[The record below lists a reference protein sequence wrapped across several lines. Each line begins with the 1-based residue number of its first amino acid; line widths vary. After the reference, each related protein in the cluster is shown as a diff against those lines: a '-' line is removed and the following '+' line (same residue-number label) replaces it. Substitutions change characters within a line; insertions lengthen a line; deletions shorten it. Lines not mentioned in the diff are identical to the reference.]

1 MDAYLEK
8 IDLIRERTG
17 VSYKEAKEAI
27 DQAGGNVVDALVL
40 LEERT
45 EKGWMDSVGVMGNDV
60 IDKLK
65 KIVSKGNVTRIIL
78 KRDGEV
84 MLNIPVTAG
93 AIGVVLAPF
102 VSLIG
107 VSAALASKAS
117 IEIVKDNGEVV
128 DINDM
133 AEEKVNM
140 FKDKFVSKKPG
151 DGITENIDS
160 TLDDIDRGADY

>member
-17 VSYKEAKEAI
+17 VTYKEAKEAL

-45 EKGWMDSVGVMGNDV
+45 DKGWMDSMGVMGNDV
-60 IDKLK
+60 IEKLK
-65 KIVSKGNVTRIIL
+65 KIISKGNVTRIIL

-102 VSLIG
+102 VSIVG

-133 AEEKVNM
+133 AEDKVNM
-140 FKDKFVSKKPG
+140 FRDKFVSKKPN
-151 DGITENIDS
+151 DGVTEDIDS